1 MQSEFYYIKRP
12 SVFIYSCPDSRGG
25 VSDELLYGTK
35 IRLISE
41 KTMGSFYRC
50 ETSYGYSGF
59 IKEKD
64 FSAESFPDALFTY
77 TVCSCACDVLPGP
90 EYKNRPLLTLPKG
103 SLITSNHR
111 KNDDDRFLP
120 VIFGKS
126 RCYVPSACVRE
137 YYVHTAPHGK
147 IKNKSAFRKRI
158 CDDALSY
165 VGTPYRWG
173 GKSSSGI
180 DCSGLC
186 FMAYYLN
193 GITLFRDSFAD
204 KRYVSEIKRS
214 ELLPAD
220 LIYFKGHMGLYI
232 GDGEFVHASASAGYV
247 TVSSLEKE
255 SIIYNKKLASSVSCF
270 ARSVLL

>member
-1 MQSEFYYIKRP
+1 MQNGYFYIKRP
-12 SVFIYSCPDSRGG
+12 SVCIFSGPDVKSG

-41 KTMGSFYRC
+41 KTKENFYRC
-50 ETSYGYSGF
+50 ETDYGYSGY
-59 IKEKD
+59 IREKD
-64 FSAESFPDALFTY
+64 VSKEYFPDALFCY
-77 TVCSCACDVLPGP
+77 AVCSCACDVLPNP
-90 EYKNRPLLTLPKG
+90 EYKNRPLATLPKG
-103 SLITSNHR
+103 SLIPSNR
-111 KNDDDRFLP
+111 KKTDFDRFLP

-126 RCYVPSACVRE
+126 RCYVPSSCVRE
-137 YYVHTAPHGK
+137 YTVHGSFDGK

-173 GKSSSGI
+173 GKSSFGI

-186 FMAYYLN
+186 FMAYFLN
-193 GITLFRDSFAD
+193 GITVFRDSFPD
-204 KRYVSEIKRS
+204 SRYVSEIKRS

-247 TVSSLEKE
+247 TVSSLEKG
-255 SIIYNKKLASSVSCF
+255 SIIYNKKLASFVSCF